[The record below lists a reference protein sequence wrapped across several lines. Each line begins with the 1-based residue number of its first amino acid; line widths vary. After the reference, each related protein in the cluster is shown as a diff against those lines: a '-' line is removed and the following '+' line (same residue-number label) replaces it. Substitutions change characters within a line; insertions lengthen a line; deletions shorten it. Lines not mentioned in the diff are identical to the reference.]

1 MSGSKCKS
9 CGVAGTSVP
18 FKISHYK
25 IKYIYFCLLFM
36 YYLCDNNYKPITVQ
50 YYMADCVT
58 WVPPLTLLD
67 L

>member
-9 CGVAGTSVP
+9 CGVASISVL
-18 FKISHYK
+18 FKISYCK
-25 IKYIYFCLLFM
+25 IKNIYFLFFTYCLCEK
-36 YYLCDNNYKPITVQ
+36 YLKPITVQ
-50 YYMADCVT
+50 YYIADCVT

>member
-9 CGVAGTSVP
+9 YGVASTSVL
-18 FKISHYK
+18 FKISYCK
-25 IKYIYFCLLFM
+25 IKNIYFLFAF
-36 YYLCDNNYKPITVQ
+36 YDKYYKPITVQ
-50 YYMADCVT
+50 YYTADCVT